1 MIGSG
6 CAGSTWHLWLWRFTI
21 TFDSD
26 EQISGNN
33 LLLITHSMQTVLF
46 FITLN
51 EAWIG
56 ENLDIWQYYAA
67 PLCFSLRWKWGHGLH
82 RQLTVWQFN
91 INVTFN
97 LFLLSQTKLVHQN
110 YSKNKPWKGKFHWFV
125 KGRSFWYTRRA
136 TSHKVVLAGWRRTHH
151 QTPILLSI
159 LQTHQASKGHFA
171 ILHQSIK
178 TLITCKGF
186 WS

>member
-33 LLLITHSMQTVLF
+33 LLLITQCKLF
-46 FITLN
+46 CSLSPWMKPGLGRT
-51 EAWIG
+51 WISDNT
-56 ENLDIWQYYAA
+56 E
-67 PLCFSLRWKWGHGLH
+67 LH
-82 RQLTVWQFN
+82 RFAFPWDENEGTVNGQLTVWQFN

-110 YSKNKPWKGKFHWFV
+110 YSKNKPLKGKFHWSV